1 VTLFVVASARDV
13 HAQGLDDLRAAPVG
27 SHLEAR
33 RTLADDTAANSTGA
47 FVLEALGGSLGSLA
61 GIGIVALAAHC
72 GHEDLG
78 CVILNVGAGGALG
91 AVGATIGTTLVAR
104 HTKSA
109 RSVTGAAL
117 GALVGTGVGLGL
129 HYAFNHSSDRNLGDA
144 VTVPIFVISQGAFA
158 ALGSRLLG
166 QR

>member
-1 VTLFVVASARDV
+1 MAGSTRGA
-13 HAQGLDDLRAAPVG
+13 HAQGIDDVRAGLRAAPAA
-27 SHLEAR
+27 SHLVAR
-33 RTLADDTAANSTGA
+33 GAPTDAAAANSAGG
-47 FVLEALGGSLGSLA
+47 FVLEGLGGAVGSLA
-61 GIGIVALAAHC
+61 GIGVVALAAHC

-109 RSVTGAAL
+109 RSVAGAAL

-144 VTVPIFVISQGAFA
+144 VTVPLFVISQGAFS